1 MARHR
6 WYHDWALFPRRTLRT
21 YIPSCD
27 NNRCTHDSFRR
38 VQEVVS
44 RSISSDT
51 EEAIL

>member
-6 WYHDWALFPRRTLRT
+6 WRHDWTLFSRRTLRT

-27 NNRCTHDSFRR
+27 YAHCTHDSFHC

-44 RSISSDT
+44 RSISSNT